1 MKIKKNDNVQI
12 ITGKDKGKKGVVRFS
27 YPDKERLLVD
37 GINMIK
43 RHTKARGTTK
53 PSGIVTREAPI
64 DLSNVM
70 LVCPKCNKP
79 SRVGYRFLEKGGKV
93 RFCKKCKEVID

>member
-1 MKIKKNDNVQI
+1 MKIKKNDNVMVI
-12 ITGKDKGKKGVVRFS
+12 AGKDKGKKGVVRFS
-27 YPDKERLLVD
+27 YPAEGRLLVE

-53 PSGIVTREAPI
+53 PSGILSREAPLVI
-64 DLSNVM
+64 SNLM

-93 RFCKKCKEVID
+93 RICKKCKEVID